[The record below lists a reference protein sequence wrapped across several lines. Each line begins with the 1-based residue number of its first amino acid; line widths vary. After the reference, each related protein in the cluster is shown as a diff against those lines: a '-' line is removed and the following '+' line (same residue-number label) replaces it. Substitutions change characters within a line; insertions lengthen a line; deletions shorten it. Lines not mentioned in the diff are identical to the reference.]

1 MVCDKKL
8 DKTAQRN
15 AIMQHMHFIVP
26 MWSFLNLQT
35 QICRTEVGTQ
45 AEQTKLS
52 FHIAFGTVND
62 WMTNY
67 PVSWNSRPW
76 EMAMLNTSNY
86 AMSPRCW
93 AFVRKTH
100 TFFWMRNTQAKAG
113 AAVSGGNME
122 ERHGMKRREAA
133 KHSLRKV
140 KRHHGIKN
148 ESTERQKLG
157 CHRVPWRLFFTPTAH
172 PKPLHQVLRAAKE
185 TCEVVI
191 PVWEEPEKTH
201 SDIQPEATTKQ
212 NAEKRSSTKKTHW
225 KEKRLENTYS
235 IHLHIQLPQVVN
247 QSSKVKLRGPSHGT
261 WKAISSIEVG
271 RRARLKVCQND
282 ILYFD
287 AFVSRPQVV
296 MYLWC
301 IEDMSAICC
310 LNVGAIQTTL
320 ESNQPGRE
328 FIRLK
333 SESLRL

>member
-1 MVCDKKL
+1 MLGFCSKNTYLFLNAQHAGKSWGCS
-8 DKTAQRN
+8 KWRKHGGKARNEAQRG
-15 AIMQHMHFIVP
+15 
-26 MWSFLNLQT
+26 SET
-35 QICRTEVGTQ
+35 QFAQ
-45 AEQTKLS
+45 
-52 FHIAFGTVND
+52 
-62 WMTNY
+62 
-67 PVSWNSRPW
+67 
-76 EMAMLNTSNY
+76 
-86 AMSPRCW
+86 
-93 AFVRKTH
+93 
-100 TFFWMRNTQAKAG
+100 
-113 AAVSGGNME
+113 
-122 ERHGMKRREAA
+122 
-133 KHSLRKV
+133 
-140 KRHHGIKN
+140 N

-212 NAEKRSSTKKTHW
+212 NAEKHSSTKKTHW

-247 QSSKVKLRGPSHGT
+247 QRSKVKLRGPSHGT

-310 LNVGAIQTTL
+310 LKVGAIQTTL
-320 ESNQPGRE
+320 EINQPGRE

-333 SESLRL
+333 SESLWL